1 MNMQFSAQQISALI
15 NGQIAGNPAATVSG
29 FAKIEEAQT
38 TDLSFLANPKYEEYL
53 YTTSAGI
60 IIIGE
65 ALQLKKTV
73 DATLIRVKDAY
84 SSFAQLLQYYQQMK
98 EKSMI
103 GIQEPVYIHP
113 SATIGKDVYIGA
125 FAYIGENAVIGD
137 EARIFPQVF
146 IGNNASIGQRTTLHP
161 GVKIY
166 HDCLIGQH
174 VTIHAGTVIG
184 SDGFGFAPQ
193 QNGTYNKVPQLGNVV
208 VEDHV
213 EIGSNTCIDRATMG
227 STIIRKGTKLDNL
240 LQIAHNVEVGENSVI
255 AAQTGVSGST
265 KIGKN
270 VMIAGQVGVA
280 GHISIA
286 EGTKVGGQSGV
297 NKSIL
302 AENTSVDGTP
312 AIDYK
317 ESLRSKAVFKRLP
330 ALEKKIMELEQAM
343 AELLKEREAFLPKN

>member
-1 MNMQFSAQQISALI
+1 MQFTAQQISALI
-15 NGQIAGNPAATVSG
+15 SGQIEGNPSITVSG
-29 FAKIEEAQT
+29 FAKIEEAQSS
-38 TDLSFLANPKYEEYL
+38 DLAFLANAKYEEFL
-53 YTTSAGI
+53 YTTAAGI
-60 IIIGE
+60 VIIGE
-65 ALQLKKTV
+65 SFQLKKKV

-84 SSFAQLLQYYQQMK
+84 SSFAQLMQHYQQMK
-98 EKSMI
+98 AKSMT

-113 SATIGKDVYIGA
+113 TASIGKDVFIGA
-125 FAYIGENAVIGD
+125 FAYIGENAVIADG
-137 EARIFPQVF
+137 AKIYPQVF
-146 IGNNASIGQRTTLHP
+146 IGNNASIGQHSTLHP

-166 HDCLIGQH
+166 HDCLVGMH
-174 VTIHAGTVIG
+174 VTIHAGTVVG

-280 GHISIA
+280 GHISVA
-286 EGTKVGGQSGV
+286 DGTKVGGQSGLT
-297 NKSIL
+297 KSIL
-302 AENTSVDGTP
+302 TENTSVDGTP
-312 AIDYK
+312 AFDYK

-330 ALEKKIMELEQAM
+330 ELEKKIKELEQAV
-343 AELLKEREAFLPKN
+343 ADLIKERDSISS

>member
-1 MNMQFSAQQISALI
+1 MNMQFSAQQISALV
-15 NGQIAGNPAATVSG
+15 NGQIEGNPSATVSG
-29 FAKIEEAQT
+29 FAKIEEAQI
-38 TDLSFLANPKYEEYL
+38 TDLAFLANPKYEEFL
-53 YTTSAGI
+53 YSTAAGI

-65 ALQLKKTV
+65 ALQLKKEV
-73 DATLIRVKDAY
+73 NSTLIRVKDAY
-84 SSFAQLLQYYQQMK
+84 SSFAQLMQFYQQMK
-98 EKSMI
+98 EKSLT

-113 SATIGKDVYIGA
+113 TATIGKDVFIGA

-137 EARIFPQVF
+137 GAKIYPQVF
-146 IGNNASIGQRTTLHP
+146 IGNNASIGQHTTLNP

-166 HDCLIGQH
+166 HDCKIGMH
-174 VTIHAGTVIG
+174 VTIHAGTVVG

-265 KIGKN
+265 KIGRN

-286 EGTKVGGQSGV
+286 DGTKVGGQSGLT
-297 NKSIL
+297 KSIL
-302 AENTSVDGTP
+302 TENTSVDGTP
-312 AIDYK
+312 AFDYK

-330 ALEKKIMELEQAM
+330 EMERKIKELEQAI
-343 AELLKEREAFLPKN
+343 ADLIRERDGISS